1 MAPSMLA
8 LVVAN
13 AEIVVGHNMILTFTS
28 YAVAMEEVAIVANT
42 EEMNRSFMMIGFDL
56 QALNNI
62 MSS

>member
-1 MAPSMLA
+1 MIVIVIVIIML
-8 LVVAN
+8 LTF
-13 AEIVVGHNMILTFTS
+13 TFTS

>member
-1 MAPSMLA
+1 MLA